1 MINHRILH
9 LLTLLLLTTPAFN
22 ANADDEDDLPFVQIT
37 SLRDLSSLSENAA
50 RNNKIIMIEVSASYC
65 GYCRTLEEEIIK
77 PMLRSGDYTQDVFIR
92 QLEIDDTY
100 LITNILGEKTTPSEL
115 AEKLNIIITPTLI
128 FLDGKGNEVSERIP
142 GVYSLDF
149 YGGYVD
155 EALSDGLKLIRHSLP
170 SNNES

>member
-1 MINHRILH
+1 MMNPHIFH
-9 LLTLLLLTTPAFN
+9 LLTFLLLTAATLKV
-22 ANADDEDDLPFVQIT
+22 NADDEDDLPFVQIT
-37 SLRDLSSLSENAA
+37 SLRDLSSLSENAV
-50 RNNKIIMIEVSASYC
+50 RNDKIIMLEVSASYC
-65 GYCRTLEEEIIK
+65 EYCRTLEEEIIK

-128 FLDGKGNEVSERIP
+128 FLDGNGNEVSERIP
-142 GVYSLDF
+142 GIYSLDF

-155 EALSDGLKLIRHSLP
+155 EALSDGLKLIRHPLP
-170 SNNES
+170 SSNEP

>member
-22 ANADDEDDLPFVQIT
+22 ANADEDDLPFVQIT